1 MALQHFCSLQK
12 LILERLIVFLTL
24 IHHYLLLLD
33 VILQLVDLVEKV
45 LNMIGLLE
53 FFEHQPSV
61 LLLSL
66 NVEDIL
72 LNPLY
77 YALILQITD
86 RLFDE

>member
-1 MALQHFCSLQK
+1 
-12 LILERLIVFLTL
+12 
-24 IHHYLLLLD
+24 
-33 VILQLVDLVEKV
+33 
-45 LNMIGLLE
+45 MIGLLE

-86 RLFDE
+86 RLFDEQDFVPVSGALMLPLVEDLLERLK